1 MVSVKED
8 RKRGL
13 CTENFSGSLQNSQMM
28 CTAYMCTAYLD
39 WNTVEYT
46 NSSNNVSFIQIA
58 S

>member
-28 CTAYMCTAYLD
+28 CTAYLD